1 MSTVTVQQISQDL
14 PTWLG
19 LARHG
24 ETVAITDQG
33 EIIAQLGPPVDAARA
48 SPSPSKSMV
57 EWMDLQDRRMHGIF
71 GSRFVA
77 DSSALLDDMRSD
89 RE

>member
-24 ETVAITDQG
+24 ETVAITDHGQ
-33 EIIAQLGPPVDAARA
+33 IIAQLGPPVDAVRV
-48 SPSPSKSMV
+48 SSGPSKSMA
-57 EWMDLQDRRMHGIF
+57 EWMELQDRRMQGTF
-71 GSRFVA
+71 GARLVA
-77 DSSALLDDMRSD
+77 DSSPMLDDMRSD